1 MDEGAKQ
8 ANEDMWRRQML
19 AELVAIKNALQKEE
33 PKPDSLQQL
42 KAEIA
47 LTIGSIARD
56 SSIPPVDRLD
66 KIVMF
71 VNEQP
76 SAV

>member
-1 MDEGAKQ
+1 MNEGAKK

-33 PKPDSLQQL
+33 PKPNSLQQL
-42 KAEIA
+42 KDEIA
-47 LTIGSIARD
+47 ALVDEHSHGSKFCGGNYQ
-56 SSIPPVDRLD
+56 LL
-66 KIVMF
+66 
-71 VNEQP
+71 VNKLRQL